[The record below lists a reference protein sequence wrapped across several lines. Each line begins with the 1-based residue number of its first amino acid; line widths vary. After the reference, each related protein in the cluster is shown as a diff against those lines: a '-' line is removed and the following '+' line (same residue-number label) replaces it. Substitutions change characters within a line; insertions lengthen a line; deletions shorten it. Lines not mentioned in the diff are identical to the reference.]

1 MQVQLKDGV
10 MSMRSLRHIPSGR
23 GAKGLI
29 SNMFRGIQPFE
40 KGLGLTFSRFL
51 YVYHKKSMFI

>member
-29 SNMFRGIQPFE
+29 SNILWGIYPFE
-40 KGLGLTFSRFL
+40 KGLGLIFRFL
-51 YVYHKKSMFI
+51 YV

>member
-1 MQVQLKDGV
+1 MQEQLKDGV

-29 SNMFRGIQPFE
+29 SNIFRGIHPFE

-51 YVYHKKSMFI
+51 YVYHKKSTFI